1 MEFPSFDKA
10 GKAGGMLQQSESVS
24 HEGQELLHARFDR
37 AWLVVPFL
45 LLLAMLAIPVDLSL
59 ARYLQG
65 IKRWGEFGKLV
76 DLSESFSHG
85 LAVAVLLILV
95 VVLDSRG
102 RKRVWRIASGAYG
115 GGLLANLV
123 KALLI
128 ARQRPAMA
136 LEREASTAFATFGSW
151 LPAISLSRENWRS
164 PWQSFPSA
172 HTATAWGLAV
182 VLAYFYPRGRFLF
195 VFLACLAS
203 FQRMKSQSHFLS
215 DVLAGA
221 AVGCLAGLL
230 VTRWEPAN
238 RWFARRESKELPAG

>member
-1 MEFPSFDKA
+1 
-10 GKAGGMLQQSESVS
+10 MLQQSESVCR
-24 HEGQELLHARFDR
+24 EGRALLHARFDGI
-37 AWLVVPFL
+37 WLVVPFL
-45 LLLAMLAIPVDLSL
+45 MLLAMLAIPVDLSL
-59 ARYLQG
+59 ARFLQG
-65 IKRWGEFGKLV
+65 IKKWGEIGKLV
-76 DLSESFSHG
+76 DLSECFSHG
-85 LAVAVLLILV
+85 LAVAALLVLV
-95 VVLDSRG
+95 AALDSRG
-102 RKRVWRIASGAYG
+102 KQRVWRIAAGAYG
-115 GGLLANLV
+115 GGLLANLA
-123 KALLI
+123 KAFLI

-151 LPAISLSRENWRS
+151 LPIISLSKENWRS

-182 VLAYFYPRGRFLF
+182 ALAYFYPRGRFYF

-238 RWFARRESKELPAG
+238 RWFARLEAKGQSMDRVRDL